1 MWTRSELKERAKA
14 AFKRKYWKCVLV
26 AFLLALLVGGGAGSS
41 VRRSENSYT
50 QEQQQ
55 TIHELATQ
63 SDFALAREF
72 FDLVDREAAQ
82 QSTRIT
88 VSLGGL
94 GIVGLVL
101 SLMVFNPL
109 IVGCRRFFLQNSW
122 RNAEL
127 KELGAGFKDNWG
139 TVVLTMFLKNLFLFL
154 WALLL
159 VVPAIIKAYSYRLV
173 PYILEDHPELSAM
186 QAINL
191 SRKMMNGHK
200 ADAFVLDLSFLGW
213 ILLSALTAGILHIFY
228 VGPYIQATDAELY
241 KAVSAAYASKPGA

>member
-1 MWTRSELKERAKA
+1 MWNRKELKRKGKA
-14 AFKRKYWKCVLV
+14 AFKANYWRCVLV
-26 AFLLALLVGGGAGSS
+26 ALLIVFVLGSS
-41 VRRSENSYT
+41 ATAVRT
-50 QEQQQ
+50 G
-55 TIHELATQ
+55 A
-63 SDFALAREF
+63 
-72 FDLVDREAAQ
+72 DRGLDSGSEAAQ
-82 QSTRIT
+82 LDTDYNQLDTLLEQVPSEKMPLVIA
-88 VSLGGL
+88 VV
-94 GIVGLVL
+94 VGVFLVAL
-101 SLMVFNPL
+101 VVFVLVDALLFNPL
-109 IVGCRRFFLQNSW
+109 EVGCRRFFLQNSW

-186 QAINL
+186 QAITL